1 MAALTRSPKE
11 CGSWFWDL
19 DDVVEPGL
27 ESALRTAGRMSAVLQ
42 KHALLE
48 PAALEWNWFQVGKG
62 GLGIHSRLD
71 LVRRPLDDPELPDE
85 LRACRPVGHPQAKMG
100 GILVLGSGAW
110 FDADGTRHNDYRLV
124 ELMVSPDEIGPS
136 AELSVYHDVWGLC
149 DFRGEPHPA
158 IHAANAP
165 RLASALQE
173 LVHVLGVEAEPGE
186 PTYYGRA
193 EGYALKAPD
202 IIDGRGPDLTDT
214 AFG

>member
-1 MAALTRSPKE
+1 MLMRAPKE
-11 CGSWFWDL
+11 SGSWFWDL

-42 KHALLE
+42 EHALLE
-48 PAALEWNWFQVGKG
+48 PDALEWNWFQIGMG

-71 LVRRPLDDPELPDE
+71 LVHRSLDDPELPNN
-85 LRACRPVGHPQAKMG
+85 LRACRPAGHPQAEMG

-110 FDADGTRHNDYRLV
+110 FDANGTRHHEPRLV

-136 AELSVYHDVWGLC
+136 AELSVYHDVWGPC

-158 IHAANAP
+158 IHEANGP
-165 RLASALQE
+165 RLASALRQ
-173 LVHVLGVEAEPGE
+173 LVDLLGAEPEPGE

-193 EGYALKAPD
+193 EGYGLEAPD
-202 IIDGRGPDLTDT
+202 IIDGRGPDLTD
-214 AFG
+214 AAWG